1 MRTRSCGPRT
11 SPPPHPGPAS
21 VRCVPVPTTR
31 GLQGRHLTPGP
42 AAAAAPGVQMSCGLP
57 GSAGGSWGKRREG
70 RGAKVPPTRAPAGAL
85 SPGPQVQ
92 ALTGPQASTPRRARS
107 QEGCAAGA
115 GPPCVWLWGARGVL
129 PLGSPA
135 SWGKGAGDGLPWGQS
150 VGSAQVAEGEQV
162 AHWPVG
168 GEWVPPSS
176 HPQLRPSSLGTSGHR
191 VEELWPAGRGLRWEW
206 AARLGAPSGRL
217 HHVGA
222 HVGFC
227 GGFPSG
233 PLGGRPAPPCAPG
246 GQSPPGS
253 CPSGSRTPPGP

>member
-1 MRTRSCGPRT
+1 M
-11 SPPPHPGPAS
+11 
-21 VRCVPVPTTR
+21 
-31 GLQGRHLTPGP
+31 QGG
-42 AAAAAPGVQMSCGLP
+42 
-57 GSAGGSWGKRREG
+57 
-70 RGAKVPPTRAPAGAL
+70 
-85 SPGPQVQ
+85 
-92 ALTGPQASTPRRARS
+92 
-107 QEGCAAGA
+107 AAGA
-115 GPPCVWLWGARGVL
+115 GPPCVWLCGAPGVL
-129 PLGSPA
+129 PLGSPP

-217 HHVGA
+217 HHLGA

-233 PLGGRPAPPCAPG
+233 PLGGRPRPMRLPAPQAGRVLQVPAPPAAAARLVRGIPYNALSSSPG
-246 GQSPPGS
+246 HSYLGPPPPPRAARPPADTLLSQPRCG
-253 CPSGSRTPPGP
+253 PLAAGTPFLALRIPRPRPHRPQPPVSL